1 MGYDGWKTSDRHC
14 KKNDGNKKSGSPLL
28 STLEKNLR
36 HWKKQTLESVL
47 WTFLKLKSPI
57 CTIFAGVGHLNM
69 HVAWYLKRFGLESL
83 SFICSWNWNLVPVS
97 SRILLSIVFY
107 PTHMFNW
114 TYSINLSG
122 WTNYAVLVFT
132 SYAWDATE
140 VAVNTGLHREV
151 SWQIWKIC
159 FFLTANDLFNQG
171 CMVCLDL
178 YWVQHSGHVGCF
190 HFHCLT
196 TRLHIPFSPH
206 DILPWFITSLT
217 Y

>member
-1 MGYDGWKTSDRHC
+1 M
-14 KKNDGNKKSGSPLL
+14 
-28 STLEKNLR
+28 NL
-36 HWKKQTLESVL
+36 WVL
-47 WTFLKLKSPI
+47 
-57 CTIFAGVGHLNM
+57 FAV
-69 HVAWYLKRFGLESL
+69 E
-83 SFICSWNWNLVPVS
+83 IE
-97 SRILLSIVFY
+97 ILFQYHPEYYWVLFFY

-151 SWQIWKIC
+151 SWQIWKKC